1 VRFAVR
7 LEPGDLLAKRAAR
20 KAGRAALIVS
30 VGIFLLLAALSAK
43 MFRDA
48 RILDAR
54 AASLSSQVAK
64 WRGDVR
70 AIQEGADWKAL
81 RVQGAVLTE
90 VLGPGPARAG
100 GTLAAV
106 EKSLS
111 DGVALR
117 EIRFSRKEGTVV
129 IDGSSTGFAGGE
141 MFRNALGS
149 GTPGIS
155 YVVEQNRY
163 AQGERVYV
171 FRLRGSKAGKWR

>member
-1 VRFAVR
+1 MRFAIR

-30 VGIFLLLAALSAK
+30 VGIFLLLAALSAE
-43 MFRDA
+43 MFRQA
-48 RILDAR
+48 RIFDAR
-54 AASLSSQVAK
+54 AASLSGQVAK
-64 WRGDVR
+64 WREDVR
-70 AIQEGADWKAL
+70 AIHEGADWKPL
-81 RVQGAVLTE
+81 RAQGAVLTE
-90 VLGPGPARAG
+90 ALGAGPARAG

-106 EKSLS
+106 EKSLP

-141 MFRNALGS
+141 TFCKALGS

-163 AQGERVYV
+163 AQGERVYA
-171 FRLRGSKAGKWR
+171 FHLRGSREGKRR